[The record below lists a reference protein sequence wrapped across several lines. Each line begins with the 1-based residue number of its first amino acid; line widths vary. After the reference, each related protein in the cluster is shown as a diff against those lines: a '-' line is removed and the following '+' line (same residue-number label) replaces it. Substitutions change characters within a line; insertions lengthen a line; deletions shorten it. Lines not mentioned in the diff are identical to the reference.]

1 MPFKP
6 FLVRLLPSRGG
17 RALSE
22 HHGTYSKLQDLVTIQ
37 IHRAMEEHYV
47 SDSESEHDIGADN
60 GGDYASDYGFEPEM
74 RPTTNVRMVFAA
86 GADHASIM
94 RITLPGHGL
103 SVEDI
108 LAYLT
113 GMLSG
118 EDVDGSLA
126 PVDGVLT
133 VPMEV
138 VVPELLAMARGL
150 VGFTYSIRRIHQA
163 SGEDTLRLDSEYKVF
178 SEDSTLGHRC
188 ELRTDGPVSDE
199 SVLAISNRISRLCPG
214 GRYMQLAPDFCYN
227 VARKGLRKIT
237 TFDYPSTSDL
247 RVNNV
252 ERAVRAFNSLC
263 TDRDAQF
270 VQIGDVALRRG
281 YILTLHFVEPVDFGV
296 ILKFDAQQEE
306 LMPNTK
312 VPAEVR
318 LFGTEIADVL
328 EILNGVH
335 ESEQQARAE
344 ALPLPEDIA
353 ARIINMAL

>member
-22 HHGTYSKLQDLVTIQ
+22 HHVTYSKLQDLVTIQ

-60 GGDYASDYGFEPEM
+60 ESDYGPEPEI
-74 RPTTNVRMVFAA
+74 RPVTNVRMVFAA

-94 RITLPGHGL
+94 RITLPGHDL

-113 GMLSG
+113 GARSG
-118 EDVDGSLA
+118 EDVDESLA

-150 VGFTYSIRRIHQA
+150 VGFTYSIRRIRQA
-163 SGEDTLRLDSEYKVF
+163 SGEDMIRLDSEYKVF